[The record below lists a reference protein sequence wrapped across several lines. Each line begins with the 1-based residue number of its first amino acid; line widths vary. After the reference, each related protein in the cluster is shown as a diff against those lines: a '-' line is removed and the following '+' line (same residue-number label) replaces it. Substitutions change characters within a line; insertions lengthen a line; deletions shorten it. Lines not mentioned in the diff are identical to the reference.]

1 MNQMMFLMGSDEARS
16 PEEEV
21 GVQPV
26 LRDLALWR
34 IQSATLPGSQA
45 VYHIHVPHYT
55 SMFGEL
61 LDRPK
66 PHRFGHM
73 LLPGGSVNLGN
84 PAFELRPGTSAPL
97 VGEPAPSKLHTF
109 VLRSAYFESAYPN
122 TLAMQR
128 SARSDH
134 VSALLQSPL
143 KDPCCVP

>member
-1 MNQMMFLMGSDEARS
+1 MASGEARS
-16 PEEEV
+16 AKVEE
-21 GVQPV
+21 GVQTV
-26 LRDLALWR
+26 LRDLPLWR

-55 SMFGEL
+55 CMFGEL

-97 VGEPAPSKLHTF
+97 IGEPAPTMLHTSKLCT
-109 VLRSAYFESAYPN
+109 AQCQ
-122 TLAMQR
+122 AMSCTPHYLDRLGQR
-128 SARSDH
+128 
-134 VSALLQSPL
+134 QS
-143 KDPCCVP
+143 

>member
-1 MNQMMFLMGSDEARS
+1 M
-16 PEEEV
+16 EEE
-21 GVQPV
+21 VQPV
-26 LRDLALWR
+26 LRDLPLWR

-61 LDRPK
+61 LDRLN

-97 VGEPAPSKLHTF
+97 IGEPAPT
-109 VLRSAYFESAYPN
+109 VLYTS
-122 TLAMQR
+122 TLCTAQCQAM
-128 SARSDH
+128 SCTSH
-134 VSALLQSPL
+134 SLLQGTPKTQGQRQS
-143 KDPCCVP
+143 